1 MHSFRVRVYFS
12 DTDAG
17 GIIYHAR
24 YLDFAE
30 HARTEM
36 LRSALPDL
44 SEHDLSGSGMLF
56 VVRSINID
64 YLKPG
69 YLDDELEVQTSIASL
84 GAVSALLTQNIIRG
98 DDILASMTVRVAFI
112 DKETKKPMRI
122 PPEVRESL
130 SCYTI

>member
-1 MHSFRVRVYFS
+1 MYFS

-36 LRSALPDL
+36 LRSVLPELSERDL
-44 SEHDLSGSGMLF
+44 SVSGMFF

-64 YLKPG
+64 YLKSG
-69 YLDDELEVQTSIASL
+69 YLDDVLEVQTSIISI
-84 GAVSALLTQNIIRG
+84 GAVSADISQKIKRGEELLV
-98 DDILASMTVRVAFI
+98 SMNVRVVFI
-112 DKETKKPMRI
+112 DGIAKRPTRI
-122 PPEVRESL
+122 PSYVRKAL
-130 SCYTI
+130 SCYVI